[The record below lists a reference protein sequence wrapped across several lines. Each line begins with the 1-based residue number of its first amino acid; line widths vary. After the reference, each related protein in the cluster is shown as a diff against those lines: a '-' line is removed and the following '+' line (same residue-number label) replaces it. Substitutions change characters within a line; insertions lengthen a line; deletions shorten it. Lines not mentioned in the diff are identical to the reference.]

1 MSSNAVSA
9 FRGELKSGG
18 LVPDEIIADG
28 KLHRCGTVGKERG
41 KDGAYVLHADP
52 PVSGWWQ
59 NYRTG
64 ESGKWA
70 ERHSRPMS
78 FAEKDRLQA
87 SFAAAQKAR
96 LDESSRRHAKARETA
111 SRIWEKADP
120 APLNHPYL
128 VRKGVKPLGDIRV
141 APDGRLI
148 VPLLDD
154 ASAIM
159 SLQFVAADGEKRFL
173 AGGAISGGRFTIPGD
188 DGPLCIAEG
197 YATGASIHETTKHT
211 VLIAFHCGNLMSVAT
226 MARQKYPDRQII
238 LCADNDHETESA
250 RGQNPGVTHATESAR
265 AVSGLLAIPRF
276 KVPGGAT
283 DFNDLARIEGL
294 GAVRD
299 SILAAIPVLPAVA
312 GNDAWPSPVR
322 FETEHSPDIPARLFP
337 GILGEFCSALAE
349 ELQVP
354 FKLPL
359 CSALGTIAVAVQ
371 RKCRVQVKVGYD
383 EPLNI
388 FALCPLPPGERK
400 SATVEACK
408 KPLVEWQT
416 DRSREMQDGIHEAAS
431 ERRTLEKAID
441 MKRGGIG
448 KAKTAQQRK
457 DLIQEIKAMEK
468 ELPDVPRA
476 PRLLADD
483 FTPEALALLMER
495 HEQRIG
501 LLEAEGG
508 LFDTLAG
515 RYSNGVPNLDA
526 VLKSWS
532 GETCQIDRRGAE
544 TIILNDP
551 HLTLVISPQPEVV
564 QALAGQP
571 GFRGRG
577 LVGRFLYFMPRSRLG
592 TRSLDSSPMPEPVAR
607 KWRQTIQGL
616 LSIPWKRD
624 AHGNA
629 VAYDVPLS
637 LEALNLWLKF
647 AQDVESALL
656 PGGRLEHMTDWG
668 GKYPGQAIR
677 LAGLMHMVTAPEP
690 LNEALSPQTMENA
703 LAAATILAEHAT
715 AAYGLMGSDPQ
726 LECAQAILKWIERD
740 RVSSFTARDA
750 MEKVKGRYPTMDKVN
765 AGLAILEERA
775 FIFPV
780 SQDSRKGPGR
790 RPSAVYTV
798 NPNTWA

>member
-1 MSSNAVSA
+1 MDTKIVSA
-9 FRGELKSGG
+9 FREELKSGG
-18 LVPDEIIADG
+18 LVLDEIIADG

-52 PVSGWWQ
+52 PMSGWWQ

-64 ESGKWA
+64 ESGKWTD
-70 ERHSRPMS
+70 RHLHPMS
-78 FAEKDRLQA
+78 ITEKDRLQTSVA
-87 SFAAAQKAR
+87 VAQNAR
-96 LDESSRRHAKARETA
+96 REESSRLHAKAKETA
-111 SRIWEKADP
+111 FRIWEKADP
-120 APLNHPYL
+120 VPLNHPYL
-128 VRKGVKPLGDIRV
+128 ARKGVMPLGDIRM
-141 APDGRLI
+141 AHDGRLI
-148 VPLLDD
+148 VPLLDNVG
-154 ASAIM
+154 AIM
-159 SLQFVAADGEKRFL
+159 SLQFIAACGEKRFL
-173 AGGAISGGRFTIPGD
+173 AGGATSGGRFTIPGD

-197 YATGASIHETTKHT
+197 YATGASIHEATKHT
-211 VLIAFHCGNLMSVAT
+211 VLVAFHCGNLMSVAT
-226 MARQKYPDRQII
+226 SARQTYPDRQII
-238 LCADNDHETESA
+238 LCADNDHETERA
-250 RGQNPGVTHATESAR
+250 RGRNPGVAHATEAAR

-276 KVPGGAT
+276 KVPDSAT
-283 DFNDLARIEGL
+283 DLNDLARTEGL
-294 GAVRD
+294 DAVRNC
-299 SILAAIPVLPAVA
+299 IMAAVPVLPEVDVQAA
-312 GNDAWPSPVR
+312 GPSPVR
-322 FETEHSPDIPARLFP
+322 FENENSPDIPARLFP
-337 GILGEFCSALAE
+337 GILGKFCSALAE

-354 FKLPL
+354 FELPL

-371 RKCRVQVKVGYD
+371 RKCRVRVKDGYA

-416 DRSREMQDGIHEAAS
+416 DRSREMQDGIREAAS

-441 MKRGGIG
+441 MKRASIG

-592 TRSLDSSPMPEPVAR
+592 TRSLDSSPMPESIAR
-607 KWRQTIQGL
+607 KWKQTIQNL
-616 LSIPWKRD
+616 LSIVWNRD
-624 AHGNA
+624 TRGNS

-637 LEALNLWLKF
+637 PEALNLWRKF

-656 PGGRLEHMTDWG
+656 PGGTLEHMTDWG

-677 LAGLMHMVTAPEP
+677 LAGLMHMATAPEP
-690 LNEALSPQTMENA
+690 LTEPLSPQTMENA
-703 LAAATILAEHAT
+703 LTAATILAAHAT

-726 LECAQAILKWIERD
+726 LECAQSILKWIERD

-750 MEKVKGRYPTMDKVN
+750 MGKVKGRYPTMDKVN

-775 FIFPV
+775 FIFSA
-780 SQDSRKGPGR
+780 SQDTRKGPGR

-798 NPNTWA
+798 NPHTFE